1 MAHCT
6 RHPFDLA
13 TNTCRRCGDDFC
25 DKDLVYAYGTHRAPF
40 CTLCARR
47 DAARKR
53 VARCFRAVSEAL
65 TATAGFRRSGGRP
78 RVLAPSHVRVIP
90 SR

>member
-25 DKDLVYAYGTHRAPF
+25 DRDLVYAYGAKQAPF

-47 DAARKR
+47 DATRKR
-53 VARCFRAVSEAL
+53 IARCFRAVSDVL
-65 TATAGFRRSGGRP
+65 TATVPRRSSGEP
-78 RVLAPSHVRVIP
+78 RVIAPSHVRVIS